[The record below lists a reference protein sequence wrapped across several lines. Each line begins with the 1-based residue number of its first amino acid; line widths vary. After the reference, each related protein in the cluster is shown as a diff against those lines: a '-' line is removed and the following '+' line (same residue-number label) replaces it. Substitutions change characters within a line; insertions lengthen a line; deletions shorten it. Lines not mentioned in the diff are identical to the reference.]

1 MAYTEIHPIKA
12 TLGKAIDYI
21 CNKAKTENGLW
32 ISSHNCQY
40 PVSYTHLD
48 VYKRQYLN
56 GAQGI
61 EIHSEYVSIDAAM
74 LVPPPDFTGM
84 NEINIPVMNPDL
96 MRWMLLMAQMPKA
109 ETNDEELIYKLYYRF
124 MSMEAVKAKFLVPM
138 KLEENF
144 PQSNKTE
151 KIVLKSGAKFSIAV
165 MKGKYD
171 REAVIMYTDWK
182 RLRECYNGWSGS
194 IMTLSNIINNND
206 AVINPTNHPQLGFY
220 IGKEMYEEM
229 VTYTNK

>member
-1 MAYTEIHPIKA
+1 
-12 TLGKAIDYI
+12 
-21 CNKAKTENGLW
+21 
-32 ISSHNCQY
+32 
-40 PVSYTHLD
+40 
-48 VYKRQYLN
+48 
-56 GAQGI
+56 
-61 EIHSEYVSIDAAM
+61 
-74 LVPPPDFTGM
+74 
-84 NEINIPVMNPDL
+84 
-96 MRWMLLMAQMPKA
+96 MPKA

-206 AVINPTNHPQLGFY
+206 AVINPTNHPRSDFISAKKCMRKWLHTQINSNLIQSGWQSDCIFIIQAKMLLSY
-220 IGKEMYEEM
+220 LNCTFPLISNLL
-229 VTYTNK
+229 TTARLI